1 MGNGL
6 PGLDEYP
13 KYWSFGRLGTIPGWH
28 QTVKHV
34 PAVES
39 INYDTIPM
47 DTEPWTTHC
56 NWPAV
61 ESTNY
66 DNIPSITPVS
76 IFSSPAMIVSVLLS
90 RHIGLAGMGEW
101 DKLCKA

>member
-13 KYWSFGRLGTIPGWH
+13 KYWSFGRLGTIPGWP
-28 QTVKHV
+28 QIVKHV

-39 INYDTIPM
+39 TI
-47 DTEPWTTHC
+47 
-56 NWPAV
+56 
-61 ESTNY
+61 STIY
-66 DNIPSITPVS
+66 DNIPSITPAS

-90 RHIGLAGMGEW
+90 RHFGLAGTGEW